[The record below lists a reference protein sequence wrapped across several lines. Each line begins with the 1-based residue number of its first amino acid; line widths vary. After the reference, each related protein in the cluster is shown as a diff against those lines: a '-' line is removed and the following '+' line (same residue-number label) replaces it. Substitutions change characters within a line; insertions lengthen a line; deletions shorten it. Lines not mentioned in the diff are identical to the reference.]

1 MSIENGARPEGAESF
16 KAPED
21 QPKQKKSLMQKIR
34 TSRAAQVLGLGAV
47 LGGGTM
53 MMQEKAQALDWKSAA
68 STATD
73 VYRET
78 VRNRQEMERIK
89 IEREREILRHQ
100 QEMERENTRRIEEK
114 MRKDSELERE
124 KTRRQSEALRAAERT
139 GATKV
144 KTATVGE
151 ETSAELTPGN
161 TPQERMQAEANAHEK
176 EMEEIRHKNRL
187 QFMKDHPELRGKVEK

>member
-1 MSIENGARPEGAESF
+1 MSIENGARPEGAENF

-21 QPKQKKSLMQKIR
+21 QPKQKKSLMQRIR
-34 TSRAAQVLGLGAV
+34 TSKAAQVLGLGAT

-78 VRNRQEMERIK
+78 NRNRQEMERIK
-89 IEREREILRHQ
+89 NDRERERMRNQ
-100 QEMERENTRRIEEK
+100 QEREKENTRRAADQRRQQEQ
-114 MRKDSELERE
+114 LERE
-124 KTRRQSEALRAAERT
+124 KTLRQSEALRAAERT

-151 ETSAELTPGN
+151 ETSVELTPGN
-161 TPQERMQAEANAHEK
+161 TPQERMQAEDNLTKIELEK
-176 EMEEIRHKNRL
+176 LRQQREFLKNN
-187 QFMKDHPELRGKVEK
+187 PGEKGRIK